1 MWGAERGSIFV
12 VVPPSPLL
20 FLFLITDVRPTLK
33 NAWAW
38 QVGLCRNARWH
49 LSWNWTWLPH
59 LADVLNPLMGSAK
72 GVSCVSPSNG
82 LHSEA
87 VPTCWTERRKG
98 WSMQAIA
105 VSPGEKE
112 VCRVVLGVW
121 QYEQLP
127 CFMSLLIDKEP
138 RTLHQAW
145 AACWPQHYKM
155 SGLCLSLLPTY
166 AAQQASSACNR
177 SKQINLKTTEL
188 CFRIML
194 APWGPNKFCIM

>member
-20 FLFLITDVRPTLK
+20 FLFLITDVSPTLK

-87 VPTCWTERRKG
+87 VPTCWTEWRKG

-112 VCRVVLGVW
+112 VHRVVLGVW

-127 CFMSLLIDKEP
+127 CFMSLLIDKESCALTAHTP
-138 RTLHQAW
+138 PSL
-145 AACWPQHYKM
+145 
-155 SGLCLSLLPTY
+155 GCLLATALQNERALPFAPPYICGTASIISL
-166 AAQQASSACNR
+166 
-177 SKQINLKTTEL
+177 
-188 CFRIML
+188 
-194 APWGPNKFCIM
+194 